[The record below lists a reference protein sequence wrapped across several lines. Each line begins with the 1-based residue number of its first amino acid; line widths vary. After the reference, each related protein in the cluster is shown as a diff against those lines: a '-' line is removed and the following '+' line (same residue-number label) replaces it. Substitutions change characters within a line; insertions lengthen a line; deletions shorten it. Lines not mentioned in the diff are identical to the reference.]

1 MYSFYLLWQILH
13 LKVYEIFS
21 KNIAKIY
28 IKILEI
34 KILRFIFVK
43 DRKFK
48 EHVCHPKI
56 AANPI

>member
-1 MYSFYLLWQILH
+1 MYSFHLLWQILH

-21 KNIAKIY
+21 NLAKIC